1 MTPREIRFGIDGL
14 TGIVVVSVAAA
25 LASLTWTLAGYA
37 NSASPVTAALDSY
50 VPPAPAPDLSA
61 VINLPPFGRAV
72 VGSTVS
78 GTATDLVLHGV
89 LLANPAAASTVLISA
104 AGQDPVAYRI
114 GQAIPGGRTIDSIG
128 VDHVLLRSGDQLFT
142 LYFPE
147 DERGGNPAAPGA
159 VQGTPAAPA
168 TPTQPPPVGMPG
180 GPPPGA
186 PPPPLAAPPPASGV
200 DAIRSLLPPSVTAR
214 PPAAQPAPVPP
225 PAVTPQNTG
234 RGNGLIDRAPAAVT
248 PQG

>member
-14 TGIVVVSVAAA
+14 TGVVVVSVAAA

-37 NSASPVTAALDSY
+37 NSASPVTAAVDSY

-72 VGSTVS
+72 VGSTVA
-78 GTATDLVLHGV
+78 GTTTDLVLHGV
-89 LLANPAAASTVLISA
+89 LLANPAAASTVLIST

-114 GQAIPGGRTIDSIG
+114 GQALPGGRTIDSIA
-128 VDHVLLRSGDQLFT
+128 VDHVLLRNGNQLFT

-159 VQGTPAAPA
+159 VQGVPAPPPRETP
-168 TPTQPPPVGMPG
+168 PPPVGMPG
-180 GPPPGA
+180 GPSFGA
-186 PPPPLAAPPPASGV
+186 PPPPVAAPPATGV
-200 DAIRSLLPPSVTAR
+200 DAMRSLLPPSVVPR
-214 PPAAQPAPVPP
+214 PPGAQAAPVAPLV
-225 PAVTPQNTG
+225 ASPQNTG
-234 RGNGLIDRAPAAVT
+234 RGNGLIDRPPAAVT
-248 PQG
+248 PQR